1 MKVAMVGPYP
11 LDGVATGGIAAVSAA
26 LAFALRRLD
35 DIDLHIVTTAPRGAS
50 SFTPSVHLI
59 ADSGRWR
66 RLTMYRAERAAIA
79 RTLCD
84 LRPDIV
90 HAQGQNFFAI
100 GALGA
105 GLPAVVT
112 LHGMLAREAS
122 ITDPRSRWTERLS
135 KHIRGRFNARF
146 EAATL
151 RRARDIIVI
160 SPFVARTIAGRTRA
174 RLHAI
179 ANPVDDAFFGLPD
192 AQQDG
197 RLLYAGTLEPRKG
210 LHDLIGAA
218 RLLRAR
224 GVRAELR
231 IAGADADPAYAASLR
246 ADAAGMGDT
255 VRFLGVI
262 SQRQLLDEYAAAALV
277 VMSSVEETSPMLLQ
291 QAMAAGKASVAPA
304 VGGIPDLIDDGVT
317 GRVVAPRDPA
327 ALASAIEELLG
338 DRATRDPMGRAA
350 RAVAESRFRSSA
362 VAAATLD
369 VYRAAIA
376 AAGMQ
381 GE

>member
-11 LDGVATGGIAAVSAA
+11 VDGVATGGIAAVA
-26 LAFALRRLD
+26 LALADALRQLD
-35 DIDLHIVTTAPRGAS
+35 DIDLHIVTTSTGGAAS
-50 SFTPSVHLI
+50 AATTWMHLVP
-59 ADSGRWR
+59 DSGRWR
-66 RLTMYRAERAAIA
+66 RVTMYRAERTAIA
-79 RTLCD
+79 RTLRE
-84 LRPDIV
+84 LRPDVV

-100 GALGA
+100 GALDA

-122 ITDPRSRWTERLS
+122 IIDRRSRWTERLS
-135 KHIRGRFNARF
+135 KRIRGRFNARF

-160 SPFVARTIAGRTRA
+160 SPFVARTIAGGTQA

-210 LHDLIGAA
+210 LHDLIEAV
-218 RLLRAR
+218 RQLRGR
-224 GVRAELR
+224 GVHAQLR
-231 IAGADADPAYAASLR
+231 IAGADADPGYAASLR
-246 ADAAGMGDT
+246 AAASGVGDG

-262 SQRQLLDEYAAAALV
+262 GQQQLLDEYAAAALV

-304 VGGIPDLIDDGVT
+304 VGGIPDLVEDGVT
-317 GRVVAPRDPA
+317 GRVVPPADPA
-327 ALASAIEELLG
+327 ALAEAIEALLT
-338 DRATRDPMGRAA
+338 DRAA
-350 RAVAESRFRSSA
+350 RQRIGAEARRIAESRFRAQA
-362 VAAATLD
+362 VARATRD
-369 VYRAAIA
+369 VYRAAA
-376 AAGMQ
+376 EAQ
-381 GE
+381 RPR